1 MKEGDTVNA
10 NKRLAY
16 KPVLWVPQQY
26 SVERRRWEDL
36 PPALP
41 LEKAQRAIA
50 MVRHPARRFR
60 LRKATKHD
68 LSPR

>member
-1 MKEGDTVNA
+1 MNA
-10 NKRLAY
+10 NKRLVLR
-16 KPVLWVPQQY
+16 PVLRVPQQY
-26 SVERRRWEDL
+26 SVERHRWEDL

-41 LEKAQRAIA
+41 LEKAQRAIS
-50 MVRHPARRFR
+50 MVRHPSRRFR